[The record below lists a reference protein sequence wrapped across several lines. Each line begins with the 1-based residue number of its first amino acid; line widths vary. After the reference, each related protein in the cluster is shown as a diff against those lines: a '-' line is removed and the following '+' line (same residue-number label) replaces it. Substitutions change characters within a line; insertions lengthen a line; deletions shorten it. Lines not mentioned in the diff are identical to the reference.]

1 MEDDTTHQETVMLPK
16 GDPGNPMTPEE
27 IATKFRANCAGVL
40 SEERTAALLAAIR
53 SLPELPSVERLL
65 APG

>member
-1 MEDDTTHQETVMLPK
+1 MLPK

-27 IATKFRANCAGVL
+27 IAAKFRANCAGVL
-40 SEERTAALLAAIR
+40 SEGRTAALLAAIR
-53 SLPELPSVERLL
+53 ALPELASVERLV